1 MCAICKL
8 VCGDCGKLQTAL
20 CLDEGNVTLYT
31 CLMTILMGKVKL
43 SCHIHLLSYL
53 LHLQSANCKLTY
65 LLEPPDVSNGLILR
79 RNATVEHVCHRLHRT
94 LVDQFKYALVW
105 GTSSKHAPQIVG
117 IGHVMEDE
125 DVIMIVKKV

>member
-1 MCAICKL
+1 MTL
-8 VCGDCGKLQTAL
+8 V
-20 CLDEGNVTLYT
+20 VV
-31 CLMTILMGKVKL
+31 KVKL
-43 SCHIHLLSYL
+43 SCHIHLLSYVL
-53 LHLQSANCKLTY
+53 PCKLQTNN
-65 LLEPPDVSNGLILR
+65 LPLEPPDVSNGLILR